1 MDGAAFLADIA
12 DSIPALAGPL
22 GAAAR
27 AIQEQVKALA
37 PLITLFPFPTGGHG
51 NVNNPGLRRAAAMA
65 LRRAAQ
71 HERSAAAAIAEALAM
86 FAE

>member
-1 MDGAAFLADIA
+1 
-12 DSIPALAGPL
+12 SIPELAPPL
-22 GAAAR
+22 AAAGK
-27 AIQEQVKALA
+27 AIREEANVMA

-71 HERSAAAAIAEALAM
+71 HERTAAAAIAEALAM
-86 FAE
+86 FAS